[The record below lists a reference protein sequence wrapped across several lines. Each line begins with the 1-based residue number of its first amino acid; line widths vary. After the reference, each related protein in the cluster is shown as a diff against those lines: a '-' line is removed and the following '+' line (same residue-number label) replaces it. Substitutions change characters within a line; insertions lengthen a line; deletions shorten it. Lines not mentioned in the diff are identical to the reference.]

1 MKQLIL
7 LALFCPLFTAAQD
20 EENHRFEND
29 TLYTSSGYKIY
40 PGQTLQI
47 GKRANGFTGFRFI
60 SKISTQPTSL
70 ENIAV
75 VVKEL
80 SGYGHSPTGS
90 ANIDVKASINYRDGS
105 SGLVTFTLAF
115 DLAIGTRLPGTYHEL
130 ILPEAYRISVAQA
143 IAMHKPALQNDTL
156 YTSSGYKIYLGRLL
170 QFGDATGKTGG
181 FRYITFLTPTRPAS
195 VEGKQLRVE
204 EITDLTFSVLGNA
217 YINIIGTLMDN
228 NKEGRELQVHIA
240 FDHAIENVK
249 GITSEL
255 VVPDE
260 FRGVLKKDVK
270 AEFKR
275 VEDLYL
281 DGIISK
287 EQFEAAKK
295 YLPGQ

>member
-47 GKRANGFTGFRFI
+47 GKRANNFTGFRYI
-60 SKISTQPTSL
+60 SRISTQPTSL
-70 ENIAV
+70 ENISV

-105 SGLVTFTLAF
+105 KGLVSFTLAF

-143 IAMHKPALQNDTL
+143 MAMHRPALQNDTL

-170 QFGDATGKTGG
+170 QLGNATGKTGWY
-181 FRYITFLTPTRPAS
+181 RYITFLTPTRPAA

-204 EITDLTFSVLGNA
+204 EIKDLTFSVLGNA
-217 YINIIGTLMDN
+217 YINIIGTLMVN
-228 NKEGRELQVHIA
+228 NKEGRELQLHLA
-240 FDHAIENVK
+240 FDHAIEDVR
-249 GITSEL
+249 GIPGEL

-260 FRGVLKKDVK
+260 FRGVLKKDVQ

-275 VEDLYL
+275 VENLYL
-281 DGIISK
+281 DEIISK
-287 EQFEAAKK
+287 EAFEAAKK
-295 YLPGQ
+295 YLQGQ